1 MIQNYLKK
9 LGVMT
14 LVLSSTAFA
23 ASEAQAQTTG
33 CSDLFFSEYTEGASG
48 NNKAVEIYNP
58 TNAAI
63 SLSAYS
69 VKLYSNGALAT
80 APTATLQLTGTIASG
95 DVLVIVNG
103 QAGAGLLAT
112 ADVTTTG
119 TTANPMTFNGDDA
132 LAIVKTVGTTESF
145 VDIIGNIGCD
155 PGSDWNNGTA
165 TLSTK
170 DRTLRRKV
178 TVSAGITSVTPG
190 TSGTNTT
197 CPFPA
202 LATEWNDFIDTDYTG
217 FGSHTSNCV
226 AAPAGPTVGFKTAA
240 ATVAE
245 NVTGGTHAVRVRI
258 TNPST
263 TAATSADVALATTG
277 TATAGTD
284 FTFTGSTLNWAAG
297 DTTSRILTITIL
309 DDAILEQNETVVLT
323 LSNPSTGVTLGTSS
337 FTLTIQD
344 NEVAPIPTYTVA
356 QITTNNATTLQ
367 PDSLGVKVRVYGTLY
382 GENQR
387 TTGLQ
392 LTLIDN
398 TGGIGLFTTS
408 AAVVPA
414 TAPVEG
420 DSVYVVGTVGHFNG
434 LTQISLDSIVVL
446 ANNRTLIQP
455 AVVTV
460 LNEST
465 ESELITLAN
474 PVSLVDPNQWPTSS
488 SAADVDVTDG
498 TNTYRLRVV
507 PSSNLHTIPAPT
519 GIFVVTG
526 IGGQFDQTDP
536 RDEGYQIIPRRLSD
550 LRNVTGVSENLN
562 KQISIYPN
570 PVASVLKLNLSAV
583 NTKNAVISVV
593 NSLGQVVAN
602 VPATATELN
611 VANFPA
617 GVYSLRIATQQ
628 GVAVKRFV
636 KIN

>member
-1 MIQNYLKK
+1 MA
-9 LGVMT
+9 
-14 LVLSSTAFA
+14 LVLSGTTLA
-23 ASEAQAQTTG
+23 ASNVQAQTTG
-33 CSDLFFSEYTEGASG
+33 CADLFFSEYTEGASG

-69 VKLYSNGALAT
+69 VRLYSNGAAAT
-80 APTATLQLTGTIASG
+80 APTATLALTGTLASG
-95 DVLVIVNG
+95 DVLVIVNS

-112 ADVTTTG
+112 ADVTTSG

-178 TVSAGITSVTPG
+178 TVNAGITSVTPG
-190 TSGTNTT
+190 TSGTNAT

-217 FGSHTSNCV
+217 FGTHTSNCI
-226 AAPAGPTVGFKTAA
+226 AAPTGPTVGFKTAA

-263 TAATSADVALATTG
+263 TTASSADVAVATTG

-309 DDAILEQNETVVLT
+309 DDANVDPAETIILT
-323 LSNPSTGVTLGTSS
+323 LSNPSTGVTLGTST

-356 QITTNNATTLQ
+356 QATTNNTTTLL
-367 PDSLGVKVRVYGTLY
+367 PANLGTKVKINGTLY

-387 TTGLQ
+387 TNGLQ

-398 TGGIGLFTTS
+398 TDGIGIFTTN

-420 DSVYVVGTVGHFNG
+420 DSVRVIGTIDHFNG
-434 LTQISLDSIVVL
+434 LTQIILDSMVVL
-446 ANNRTLIQP
+446 AHNRTLKQP

-465 ESELITLAN
+465 ESELVTLAN
-474 PVSLVDPNQWPTSS
+474 PVSLVDPNQWPTGS

-507 PSSNLHTIPAPT
+507 PSSNLSTIPAPT

-526 IGGQFDQTDP
+526 IGGQYDPSDP
-536 RDEGYQIIPRRLSD
+536 RDEGYQLVPRRISD
-550 LRNVTGVSENLN
+550 IRNVTGVSENLN

-583 NTKNAVISVV
+583 NTKNATISVV

-602 VPATATELN
+602 VPANATELN
-611 VANFPA
+611 VAKFPA